1 MGSASNNGQTVRNET
16 FAWTSLRPNGSS
28 SPSFPLSVSRHK
40 SFTALLLPSSASSSF
55 PPLPFGSPSISL
67 SSLFANRSDREATQ
81 SYIFPAGAPSVLPSF
96 PPSSFRRSVRPRPRE
111 GGRPSCLWR
120 EMGRRS
126 YCGGSAAARGRTESE
141 RREKQVGNF
150 FVDPRRGYGPVFFQI
165 FSHNPS

>member
-40 SFTALLLPSSASSSF
+40 SFTAPLLLPSSASSGVPLSLVSF
-55 PPLPFGSPSISL
+55 CQSVGSRSHSIVYFSRGSPFRPS
-67 SSLFANRSDREATQ
+67 SSLLL
-81 SYIFPAGAPSVLPSF
+81 PSVG
-96 PPSSFRRSVRPRPRE
+96 RSVRVRGRE

-150 FVDPRRGYGPVFFQI
+150 SVDPRRGYGPVFFQI